1 MISLDSL
8 SVKYDDKTILTDISL
23 NLEGHL
29 SVLGANGSGKSTLA
43 KALCNLI
50 EYEGSVSIDG
60 KNIKELSLKERAKLL
75 SYIPAKLE
83 VYDPYISVD
92 EFVLLGRFA
101 HKNNFLDYSD
111 KDKKIAQN
119 TLEFLKISHLSE
131 HTLNSL
137 SSGESQLVL
146 IAAALTAQSKIIILD
161 EPTANLDP
169 HNAKKVAQHIKGL
182 KEYHQVIL
190 ITHDLHLAAFI
201 DSPTLFIK
209 DSSATYFEEKEE
221 FFNNST
227 LAKLYEVEFEDL
239 AVKYE

>member
-1 MISLDSL
+1 MLKIDSL
-8 SVKYDDKTILTDISL
+8 LVKYDNKTILNNVSLDID
-23 NLEGHL
+23 NHL
-29 SVLGANGSGKSTLA
+29 IILGANGSGKSTLA

-50 EYEGSVSIDG
+50 EHEGSVSIDG
-60 KNIKELSLKERAKLL
+60 RDIKNISLKERAKLL

-83 VYDPYISVD
+83 VYDPFISVE

-101 HKNNFLDYSD
+101 HKKNFLDYSD

-119 TLEFLKISHLSE
+119 TLEFLKISHLAK

-137 SSGESQLVL
+137 SSGEAQLVL
-146 IAAALTAQSKIIILD
+146 IASALSAQSKIIILD

-169 HNAKKVAQHIKGL
+169 HNAKKIAQHIKGL
-182 KEYHQVIL
+182 KDYHQVIL
-190 ITHDLHLAAFI
+190 ITHDLHLASFI

-209 DSSATYFEEKEE
+209 DADATYFEKKEE

-227 LAKLYEVEFEDL
+227 LEELYGVEFEDL
-239 AVKYE
+239 ALRYE

>member
-1 MISLDSL
+1 MIKLNSL
-8 SVKYDDKTILTDISL
+8 SVKYDDKTILKNISL
-23 NLEGHL
+23 DIDSHL
-29 SVLGANGSGKSTLA
+29 SILGANGSGKSTLA
-43 KALCNLI
+43 KALCSLV

-60 KNIKELSLKERAKLL
+60 QDIKNISLKERAKLL

-83 VYDPYISVD
+83 VYDPFISVE

-101 HKNNFLDYSD
+101 HKKNFLDYSD

-119 TLEFLKISHLSE
+119 TLEFLKISHLSK

-137 SSGESQLVL
+137 SSGEAQLVS
-146 IAAALTAQSKIIILD
+146 IASALSAQSKIIILD

-169 HNAKKVAQHIKGL
+169 HNAKKIAQHIKGL
-182 KEYHQVIL
+182 KDYHQVIL

-209 DSSATYFEEKEE
+209 DADATYFEEKEE

-227 LAKLYEVEFEDL
+227 LQKLYGVEFEDL

>member
-1 MISLDSL
+1 MIRLDSL
-8 SVKYDDKTILTDISL
+8 TVKYDDKSILANISL
-23 NLEGHL
+23 SVESHL
-29 SVLGANGSGKSTLA
+29 TILGANGSGKSTLA

-50 EYEGSVSIDG
+50 EYEGSVSIYGQD
-60 KNIKELSLKERAKLL
+60 IKELSLKERAKLL

-83 VYDPYISVD
+83 VYDPYISVE

-119 TLEFLKISHLSE
+119 TLEFLKISNLKE

-146 IAAALTAQSKIIILD
+146 IAGALTAQSKIIILD

-182 KEYHQVIL
+182 KDYHQVIL
-190 ITHDLHLAAFI
+190 ITHDLHLASFI

-209 DSSATYFEEKEE
+209 DSSTTYFDNKAE

-227 LAKLYEVEFEDL
+227 LAKLYGVEFEGL
-239 AVKYE
+239 VVKYE

>member
-1 MISLDSL
+1 MIRLDSL
-8 SVKYDDKTILTDISL
+8 SAKYDDKTILNNISL
-23 NLEGHL
+23 SINNHL
-29 SVLGANGSGKSTLA
+29 SILGANGSGKSTLA

-60 KNIKELSLKERAKLL
+60 KDIKELSLKERAKLL

-83 VYDPYISVD
+83 VYDPFISVD

-101 HKNNFLDYSD
+101 HKKNFLDYSD

-119 TLEFLKISHLSE
+119 TLEFLKISHLKE
-131 HTLNSL
+131 HTLHSL
-137 SSGESQLVL
+137 SLGEAQLVL
-146 IAAALTAQSKIIILD
+146 IAGALAAQSKIIIVD

-169 HNAKKVAQHIKGL
+169 HNAKKIAQHIKGL
-182 KEYHQVIL
+182 KDYHQVIL

-209 DSSATYFEEKEE
+209 DSDAAYFKEKEE

-227 LAKLYEVEFEDL
+227 LQELYGVEFEDL

>member
-1 MISLDSL
+1 MIRLDSL
-8 SVKYDDKTILTDISL
+8 SVKYDDKTILKDISL
-23 NLEGHL
+23 NVKNHL
-29 SVLGANGSGKSTLA
+29 SILGANGSGKSTLA

-60 KNIKELSLKERAKLL
+60 KDIKEMTLKERAKLL

-83 VYDPYISVD
+83 VYDSFISVE

-101 HKNNFLDYSD
+101 HKQNFLDYSH

-119 TLEFLKISHLSE
+119 TLEFLKISHLGR

-137 SSGESQLVL
+137 SSGEAQLVL
-146 IAAALTAQSKIIILD
+146 IASALCAQSKVIILD

-169 HNAKKVAQHIKGL
+169 HNAKKAAKHIKGL
-182 KEYHQVIL
+182 KDYHQVIL

-209 DSSATYFEEKEE
+209 DSDATYFEKKEE

-227 LAKLYEVEFEDL
+227 LEKLYGVEFEDL
-239 AVKYE
+239 AVRYE